1 MAKKRTIAYCLILL
15 ALLTMSCLVLSVGEA
30 QARYINTVVW
40 NTYVEPSEGETQ
52 QQFFTPDESLTVVL
66 GEMDTLGEKDN
77 AWYMVKFAVPG
88 EAGTTGSLT
97 WEQIL
102 AEGQEPALEV
112 GMILGDENLDQEY
125 PLTLEEESDTM
136 LTMVLQNKIRRQ
148 EPETVY
154 VRVTWTRIP
163 GEDEE
168 PEDAETM
175 TAVFQ
180 VILPAEEKPEEES
193 SEPIPEEEPAEEETT
208 EAAVD
213 ETEETTA
220 DEAAPQARTNPEQPT
235 EETTEE
241 STGETS
247 EEMTEETSEPED
259 EPDEEETTEPVTE
272 EPTLPMQQI
281 YMESLAWFDP
291 AQPLP
296 VWITVDS
303 AAQVELGFA
312 YYYDDVSGA
321 EMWPLPRYTRL
332 STDGGKTWL
341 LMYKEDTLIL
351 ELEKGTTA
359 MLMDL
364 SKAQLDADVPRTLL
378 ATGWSEST
386 APGEASVGVTPM
398 EAAYTT
404 ESRVMTANAPL
415 KLALT
420 DHWFL
425 NTEDTPT
432 DYNLSYSVE
441 RLVIQGSEE
450 EGFRKA
456 YEPVTLEETGAGEPT
471 EGEDP
476 TEGESVPTLTAE
488 LKSHNLILRV
498 GSNPP
503 PPGTYRINLEWKY
516 KDICIA
522 HEQMAFYINYL
533 NDTDSAQT
541 GGAEQ

>member
-125 PLTLEEESDTM
+125 PLTIEEESDTM

-168 PEDAETM
+168 PEDAEPM

-180 VILPAEEKPEEES
+180 VILPAEEKSEEES
-193 SEPIPEEEPAEEETT
+193 TEPIPEEEPAEEETT

-213 ETEETTA
+213 ETEETAA

-272 EPTLPMQQI
+272 EPTLPKQQI
-281 YMESLAWFDP
+281 HMESLAWFDP
-291 AQPLP
+291 TQPLP
-296 VWITVDS
+296 VWITVDN

-341 LMYKEDTLIL
+341 LMYKEDTMIL
-351 ELEKGTTA
+351 NLEQGTTA

-386 APGEASVGVTPM
+386 TAGEASVGVTPL
-398 EAAYTT
+398 EAPYTT

-441 RLVIQGSEE
+441 RLTILGSEE
-450 EGFRKA
+450 AGFRKE
-456 YEPVTLEETGAGEPT
+456 YEAVTLEQPGE
-471 EGEDP
+471 EEDP

-503 PPGTYRINLEWKY
+503 LPGTYRINLEWKY

-522 HEQMAFYINYL
+522 YEQIAFYINYT

-541 GGAEQ
+541 GGAAQ